1 VKDRDVTMKAV
12 DPIAVVI
19 VDDSAEFVRA
29 ACAWLESQAATRL
42 AGTASGGREAV
53 LAVERFAP
61 DLVLMDVFM
70 LDMDGFETT
79 RRIKNRPGAPVVILF
94 SVSDGSAMEQEARAA
109 GADGF
114 LPKSE
119 FASRLP
125 ALMRELTDREE
136 R

>member
-1 VKDRDVTMKAV
+1 MTTKTE

-19 VDDSAEFVRA
+19 VDDSAEFVSA

-53 LAVERFAP
+53 MAVERFAP

-70 LDMDGFETT
+70 PDMDGFETT
-79 RRIKNRPGAPVVILF
+79 RRIKSRPGAPVVILF

-125 ALMRELTDREE
+125 ALMRELTDRAA